1 MKMSLVPFHKRPTPV
16 RFQIHFSVGKKTS
29 LNEKQH
35 ATKACVLT
43 LTNSTQFPGCMVIG
57 ENLMPI
63 LQNVIVESTQGS
75 GLSPCHM
82 EDRER
87 HIQRPICRLEQAQG
101 LRISGWEKESGEK
114 VTSKN

>member
-29 LNEKQH
+29 PNEKQH
-35 ATKACVLT
+35 ATKVCVLT
-43 LTNSTQFPGCMVIG
+43 LTNSTVSRG
-57 ENLMPI
+57 
-63 LQNVIVESTQGS
+63 IVESIQGS

-87 HIQRPICRLEQAQG
+87 YIQRPICRLEQAQG
-101 LRISGWEKESGEK
+101 LRISGWEKESGKK